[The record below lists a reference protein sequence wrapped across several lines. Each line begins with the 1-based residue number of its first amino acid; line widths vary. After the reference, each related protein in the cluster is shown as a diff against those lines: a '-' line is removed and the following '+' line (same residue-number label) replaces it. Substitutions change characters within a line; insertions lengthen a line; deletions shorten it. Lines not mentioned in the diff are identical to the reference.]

1 MCGETVLYE
10 ELKKKT
16 SSPTM
21 PTTMTLE
28 TGTLRAII
36 VLASQVLF
44 TYDSSRS
51 SKELWP
57 LCRYRMYIPE
67 VAQGGVI
74 VGRKKTVNHLLV
86 STP

>member
-1 MCGETVLYE
+1 
-10 ELKKKT
+10 
-16 SSPTM
+16 M

-28 TGTLRAII
+28 TETLRAII

-57 LCRYRMYIPE
+57 LCQYRMYIPE

-74 VGRKKTVNHLLV
+74 VGRKKNCEPSV
-86 STP
+86 SFHSIKSHHPSS